1 MSDTQEIK
9 EITPAKNKTREKKN
23 NLIVVFLS
31 VILVILL
38 VLFFL
43 QRSENSSVLSAIN
56 AEKDS
61 LNIELSKMSQHYDS
75 LKTDNDTINQQLFLA
90 QTQVKDLM
98 TEIKQVKKASY
109 SQISDY
115 QKKVGSLRNIMMNY
129 VIQVDSLNRRNKFLM
144 EENRKVKQNYMEIE
158 SKNKTLQREKKN
170 LSQKIE
176 KAAMLEALNLHVEG
190 INKRGKDVSVKKKAE
205 QLKISFTLSK
215 NVTSKRGNKKI
226 YIRIRRPNQSL
237 LVKSKN
243 DLFKFENLRI
253 PYSAMR
259 EVTYEGKEL
268 PVNIF
273 WDNKGENPFI
283 DGTYTIDVFT
293 DGNNIGTASFAFK
306 K

>member
-9 EITPAKNKTREKKN
+9 EITPKKNKNIGKKN
-23 NLIVVFLS
+23 NLIVIFLS
-31 VILVILL
+31 VILAILL
-38 VLFFL
+38 VLFFI
-43 QRSENSSVLSAIN
+43 QRNENSSVINAIN

-90 QTQVKDLM
+90 QTQVKDLI

-115 QKKVGSLRNIMMNY
+115 QKKVGSLRQIMMNY
-129 VIQVDSLNRRNKFLM
+129 VVQVDSLNRKNKFLM
-144 EENRKVKQNYMEIE
+144 EENRKVKQNYMEME
-158 SKNKTLQREKKN
+158 SRNKALEKDKKK

-176 KAAMLEALNLHVEG
+176 KAAMLEALDLHVEG
-190 INKRGKDVSVKKKAE
+190 INKRGKDVSTKRKAE

-215 NVTSKRGNKKI
+215 NVTSKRGNKKL
-226 YIRIRRPNQSL
+226 YIRILRPDQIL
-237 LVKSKN
+237 LVKSN
-243 DLFKFENLRI
+243 DNLFKFENLRI

-259 EVTYEGKEL
+259 EVTYEGNEL
-268 PVNIF
+268 PINIF
-273 WDNKGENPFI
+273 WDNTGESPFM
-283 DGTYTIDVFT
+283 DGIYTIDVFT

>member
-9 EITPAKNKTREKKN
+9 EITPVKNKNREKKN
-23 NLIVVFLS
+23 NLIVIFMS
-31 VILVILL
+31 VILAILL

-43 QRSENSSVLSAIN
+43 QRNENSSVISAIN

-90 QTQVKDLM
+90 QTQVKDLI

-115 QKKVGSLRNIMMNY
+115 QKKVGSLRQIMMNY
-129 VIQVDSLNRRNKFLM
+129 VVQVDSLNRKNKFLM

-158 SKNKTLQREKKN
+158 SRNKALEKDKKN
-170 LSQKIE
+170 LSQKIK
-176 KAAMLEALNLHVEG
+176 KAAMLEALDLHVEG
-190 INKRGKDVSVKKKAE
+190 INKRGKDVSAKRKAE

-215 NVTSKRGNKKI
+215 NITSKRGNKKL
-226 YIRIRRPNQSL
+226 YIRILRPDQIL
-237 LVKSKN
+237 LVKSKDN
-243 DLFKFENLRI
+243 LFNFENLRI

-259 EVTYEGKEL
+259 EVTYEGNEL
-268 PVNIF
+268 PINIF
-273 WDNKGENPFI
+273 WNNTGENPFM